1 MTSRQKRK
9 KATYRWPAKLCAE
22 DEKFHRKL
30 TLQEKAILLRR
41 NFNREGSKGGSKGSK
56 GLILYYRN
64 GGRGG
69 RISQRSRIS
78 DFRFCRGQWRA
89 KCLFRWFSRRKYRR
103 IVSLLSVIFATSVSQ
118 VAIYFPHAA
127 NVCFVGF
134 LGFSPRA
141 ARQMEGNREVSR
153 FLAPPPQA
161 AAGSSANI
169 SFCCRTRNGNNCEK
183 LGTYA
188 L

>member
-1 MTSRQKRK
+1 MT
-9 KATYRWPAKLCAE
+9 
-22 DEKFHRKL
+22 KFQSGRV
-30 TLQEKAILLRR
+30 ER
-41 NFNREGSKGGSKGSK
+41 GSKRVGE

-64 GGRGG
+64 SGAWGRNSE
-69 RISQRSRIS
+69 ISRIS

-141 ARQMEGNREVSR
+141 ARQMEGKREVFR
-153 FLAPPPQA
+153 LLVPPPQA
-161 AAGSSANI
+161 AAGSSANS

-183 LGTYA
+183 LGMYA